1 MVDPE
6 RESSVARRGFS
17 VANLLS
23 AFRFPL
29 AVLFPFT
36 GGGGRLAVLVAAAA
50 SDQIDGRL
58 ARRTGTVTRL
68 GEVLDPIADKTF
80 MLSALSTLA
89 VEGILPWWALPALLT
104 RDIGVAIGVL
114 LLALQGT
121 RVRMP
126 ARRAG
131 KLVTLLQ
138 FAGIGGMLAWP
149 ETASWLA
156 VLTAAAG
163 MYALGD
169 YARAVRRAVA

>member
-1 MVDPE
+1 MVE
-6 RESSVARRGFS
+6 RERGTSRGGRS

-23 AFRFPL
+23 AVRIPL

-36 GGGGRLAVLVAAAA
+36 SGGGRVAVLVAAVA
-50 SDQIDGRL
+50 SDLIDGRL

-80 MLSALSTLA
+80 MLSAFLTLA
-89 VEGILPWWALPALLT
+89 IEVPLPWWTLPALLT

-114 LLALQGT
+114 ILGVRGS

-131 KLVTLLQ
+131 KLVTLMQ
-138 FAGIGGMLAWP
+138 FAGIGVMLAWP
-149 ETASWLA
+149 ETASLVALLIAVAGVLA
-156 VLTAAAG
+156 LR
-163 MYALGD
+163 D
-169 YARAVRRAVA
+169 YARSVRHMAT